1 MKKIRKLLVMKY
13 NYFNK
18 LSSSHLLLKF
28 VLLVCLSLFYSCDEK
43 SQTTTLKVKDP
54 QRHYF
59 PISQGEK
66 LHIFYPVT
74 NTGDALLEI
83 KEIQTSCGCVVVDE
97 STTKDISPKKTGY
110 LHFIYDTNKNTGY
123 VQHQIYLYGN
133 FAKQKGVEL
142 SFDTHVVPSSLYTKD
157 YEEIYKEIQEEEGDI
172 VDKMK
177 ALEKQKNYYTGDS
190 PEES

>member
-1 MKKIRKLLVMKY
+1 MKY

-18 LSSSHLLLKF
+18 LSSSLLLLKF
-28 VLLVCLSLFYSCDEK
+28 ILMLSAITFFSCDKK
-43 SQTTTLKVKDP
+43 SQTTTMQVKDP
-54 QRHYF
+54 ERHYF

-83 KEIQTSCGCVVVDE
+83 KEIQTSCGCVIVDE
-97 STTKDISPKKTGY
+97 SSTKDIPPKKTGY
-110 LHFIYDTNKNTGY
+110 LHFEYDTNKNTGY

-133 FAKQKGVEL
+133 FSSPKGVEL
-142 SFDTHVVPSSLYTKD
+142 SFDTHVVPSGLYAKD
-157 YEEIYKEIQEEEGDI
+157 YEEIYKEIQDEQGDL

-177 ALEKQKNYYTGDS
+177 GLEKQKNYYTGDF
-190 PEES
+190 PEE

>member
-13 NYFNK
+13 NYFDK
-18 LSSSHLLLKF
+18 QTATLILLKF
-28 VLLVCLSLFYSCDEK
+28 VLMFSFSFFLSCDKK
-43 SQTTTLKVKDP
+43 SQRTTVQIKDP
-54 QRHYF
+54 VRHYF

-74 NTGDALLEI
+74 NTGNALLEI
-83 KEIQTSCGCVVVDE
+83 KEIQTSCGCLVVDE
-97 STTKDISPKKTGY
+97 STTKDISPQKTGY
-110 LHFIYDTNKNTGY
+110 LHFIYDTNKNTGF

-133 FAKQKGVEL
+133 FSSQKGIEL

-157 YEEIYKEIQEEEGDI
+157 YEEIYKEIQEDKSDLI
-172 VDKMK
+172 DKMN